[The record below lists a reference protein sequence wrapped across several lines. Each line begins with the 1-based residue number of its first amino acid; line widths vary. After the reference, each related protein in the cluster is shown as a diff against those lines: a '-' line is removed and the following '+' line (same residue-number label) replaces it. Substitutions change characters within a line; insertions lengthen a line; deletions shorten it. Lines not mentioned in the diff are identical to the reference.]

1 MKPLLLLAAFLFSF
15 WNSATTVSAQSSE
28 SKLRKA
34 DALRINISG
43 VPSNDQASMA
53 NQSFIVSNDG
63 TVSVTHLANEIRAEG
78 LTPSQLARE
87 LERAYRAAG
96 IYTKPT
102 ISIQR
107 VVGPDTQLVVTVN
120 GSVRKSGV
128 CVFRPGMK
136 INEAI
141 AECGSFDEF
150 AKPGKVRLMRK
161 GQTKEI
167 DMRNISSH
175 QERNITLEAGDE
187 IIVPGAGY
195 K

>member
-1 MKPLLLLAAFLFSF
+1 
-15 WNSATTVSAQSSE
+15 
-28 SKLRKA
+28 
-34 DALRINISG
+34 
-43 VPSNDQASMA
+43 MA
-53 NQSFIVSNDG
+53 GQSFIISNDG

-78 LTPSQLARE
+78 LTPSQLAKE
-87 LERAYRAAG
+87 LERAYKAAG

-102 ISIQR
+102 ISVQR

-120 GSVRKSGV
+120 GSVRQPGV

-141 AECGSFDEF
+141 AERGGFDEF

-161 GQTKEI
+161 GQMKEI
-167 DMRNISSH
+167 DMKNISSH

-187 IIVPGAGY
+187 IIVPGSGF